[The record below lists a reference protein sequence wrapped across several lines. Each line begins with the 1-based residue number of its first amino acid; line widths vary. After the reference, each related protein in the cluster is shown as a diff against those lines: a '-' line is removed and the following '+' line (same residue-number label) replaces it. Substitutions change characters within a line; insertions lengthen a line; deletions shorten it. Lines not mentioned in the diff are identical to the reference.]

1 MSLSD
6 KLEKIAGQRAIK
18 AKIGIIDSMTYPD
31 GELVAQVGYWN
42 EYGYQGTIPART
54 ATVYH
59 SVNEKTGDL
68 NKGGK
73 FVKKSKANL
82 AREVVIPAY
91 ELDLPARSFFR
102 TAIENNRDKLG
113 PMLIRLMEKHDTE
126 TAIRMMCEHMV
137 DELKTS
143 VLTWTDPPN
152 APSTIK
158 KKGYDA
164 PLRGPDKL
172 LRNSF
177 SYEIN
182 QDD

>member
-1 MSLSD
+1 MSLVD
-6 KLEKIAGQRAIK
+6 RLKKIAEQKAIRARV
-18 AKIGIIDSMTYPD
+18 GIIEPMRYPD

-91 ELDLPARSFFR
+91 ELNIPARSFFR
-102 TAIENNRDKLG
+102 TAIENNRNKLG
-113 PMLIRLMEKHDTE
+113 PMFAQSAEKHDTE
-126 TAIRMMCEHMV
+126 TAMREVCEHMV
-137 DELKTS
+137 DELKMS
-143 VLTWTDPPN
+143 VLTWTEPRN
-152 APSTIK
+152 AKSTIR
-158 KKGYDA
+158 KKGYNA

-172 LRNSF
+172 LRDSF

-182 QDD
+182 PDD